1 MLFLSFAPLEEK
13 PVAPVT
19 QKETTGKMNLL
30 GVFLLCACM
39 FCYVGFENGFAF
51 FVTSY
56 FQDVLASD
64 HAYLALSLFWLA
76 MIPSRI
82 LVGLFASKGR
92 TILLITS
99 LGALIFSLA
108 LSLSQNGI
116 AGIVLAFPLGFF
128 CGAVFPSCL
137 SRSLEFGGSKAATV
151 TGWISA
157 AAGLGGAVMGFS
169 TGACA
174 QSFGLFYSLV
184 GLSLLLAILTGLAL
198 VLFFKKDKTAEPS
211 KVEKNE

>member
-137 SRSLEFGGSKAATV
+137 SRSLEFGG
-151 TGWISA
+151 
-157 AAGLGGAVMGFS
+157 AVMGFS

-174 QSFGLFYSLV
+174 QQFGLFYSLV
-184 GLSLLLAILTGLAL
+184 GSLPVISHSIRTGLVSLLQEG
-198 VLFFKKDKTAEPS
+198 
-211 KVEKNE
+211 